1 MSGGETFFWNVLG
14 YSTMAIIFIVGFVI
28 TAAIGCF
35 LLGLIG
41 RGGEQ

>member
-1 MSGGETFFWNVLG
+1 MSAGETFIWNVLG

-28 TAAIGCF
+28 TAVIWCF
-35 LLGLIG
+35 FLERIG

>member
-1 MSGGETFFWNVLG
+1 MSAGETFFWHILG
-14 YSTMAIIFIVGFVI
+14 YSTMAIIFIIGFGI

-41 RGGEQ
+41 RWREQ

>member
-1 MSGGETFFWNVLG
+1 MSAGETFIWHVLG

-35 LLGLIG
+35 FLELIG

>member
-1 MSGGETFFWNVLG
+1 MSAGESIFWHVLG

-41 RGGEQ
+41 RGEEQ

>member
-1 MSGGETFFWNVLG
+1 MSTGENIFWHVLG

-28 TAAIGCF
+28 TAVIGCF
-35 LLGLIG
+35 FLERIG

>member
-1 MSGGETFFWNVLG
+1 MSVGENIFWHVLG

>member
-1 MSGGETFFWNVLG
+1 MSAGETLFWNILG

-41 RGGEQ
+41 RGGDQ

>member
-1 MSGGETFFWNVLG
+1 MSAGETFFWNVLG

-41 RGGEQ
+41 RGDEQ